1 MTNKVVFNDSDDYTV
16 VLNSAIQNS
25 ALSHQAIGLYVHML
39 SLPSDFDFS
48 LNGLTELS
56 KEGVKSVRS
65 MLKELESFGYIN
77 RTRMHGDNGKF
88 YYKYEINYKPEVK
101 DKKELGV
108 MKNEKRY

>member
-1 MTNKVVFNDSDDYTV
+1 MVNKVVFIDSDDYTI

-25 ALSHQAIGLYVHML
+25 ELSHQAIGLYVHML

-88 YYKYEINYKPEVK
+88 YYKYEINYKPEVN
-101 DKKELGV
+101 DKKRIGGC
-108 MKNEKRY
+108 EK

>member
-1 MTNKVVFNDSDDYTV
+1 MTNKVFFNDSDDYTV

-101 DKKELGV
+101 DKKRIGGY
-108 MKNEKRY
+108 EK